1 LDFIT
6 TTVIASTVYDV
17 LKTGAKLSA
26 GVLKDRLGK
35 WLRDDVIAEAVSAE
49 LSKLD
54 INEDLSEKAIEKRID
69 QSQGLGALIDK
80 INANVSVVAP
90 ATVTNL
96 TQTHSGSGDNVG
108 GNKIVN

>member
-1 LDFIT
+1 MDFIT
-6 TTVIASTVYDV
+6 TGVIASTVYDV

-26 GVLKDRLGK
+26 GVLKERLGK
-35 WLRDDVIAEAVSAE
+35 WLRDDVIAEAVAAE

-69 QSQGLGALIDK
+69 QSQSLGALIHG
-80 INANVSVVAP
+80 INAKVSVVAP
-90 ATVTNL
+90 ATVTNV

-108 GNKIVN
+108 VNKIVN